1 VSASISVIIPC
12 YRCSETIERA
22 VDSIAQQTLLPSEVF
37 LIEDASNDNGKTLQF
52 LYLLQKKFQDK
63 FKIEVIPLATN
74 SGPGTARN
82 AGWDKATSRYIAF
95 LDADDAWHPQK
106 LEMQFNWMEAHPEV
120 SLTGHLTKIFDQR
133 DLLLNFLNQIE
144 ELEINRKQ
152 LLISN
157 RFPTRSVMLRRGLS
171 QRFEPGKRQAED
183 FLLWLNIVL
192 NGHKAVRLEVALAY
206 SFKADFGEGGLTGQ
220 LWKMEKGELDTY
232 QRILRNK
239 LINRLE
245 FFGIVGLSLF
255 KFLRRVLVAQIQIK
269 KFL

>member
-133 DLLLNFLNQIE
+133 DLLLNF
-144 ELEINRKQ
+144 
-152 LLISN
+152 
-157 RFPTRSVMLRRGLS
+157 
-171 QRFEPGKRQAED
+171 
-183 FLLWLNIVL
+183 
-192 NGHKAVRLEVALAY
+192 
-206 SFKADFGEGGLTGQ
+206 
-220 LWKMEKGELDTY
+220 
-232 QRILRNK
+232 
-239 LINRLE
+239 
-245 FFGIVGLSLF
+245 
-255 KFLRRVLVAQIQIK
+255 
-269 KFL
+269 